1 METQKESL
9 KSYIKSLRL
18 PAAAWLVLVLL
29 LALALACSRY
39 AAVGGR
45 LYPCTAQELDLRGL
59 GITHTAPLTRFPE
72 LQSVDLRDNPL
83 SPEEVAALRQALP
96 VARSAG
102 IFPSAISASTPRL
115 RRSPSIIFP
124 WKRCNFSPSSIV

>member
-45 LYPCTAQELDLRGL
+45 LYPRTAQELDLRGL

-72 LQSVDLRDNPL
+72 LQ
-83 SPEEVAALRQALP
+83 
-96 VARSAG
+96 
-102 IFPSAISASTPRL
+102 
-115 RRSPSIIFP
+115 
-124 WKRCNFSPSSIV
+124 

>member
-96 VARSAG
+96 VARPLGYSH
-102 IFPSAISASTPRL
+102 
-115 RRSPSIIFP
+115 RRSALRLPGSGDRRP
-124 WKRCNFSPSSIV
+124 